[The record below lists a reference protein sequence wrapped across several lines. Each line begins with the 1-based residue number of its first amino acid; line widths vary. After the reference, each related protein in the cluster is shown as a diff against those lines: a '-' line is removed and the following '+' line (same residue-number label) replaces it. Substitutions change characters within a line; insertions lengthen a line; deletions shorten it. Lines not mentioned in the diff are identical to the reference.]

1 MSGHRKK
8 KRKNKRR
15 KNFLTAV
22 LTITLLSCMGVII
35 FLIQDILFRQ
45 QENEWL
51 VQTTMDSQMEVNMS
65 EEVAETDISLT
76 LEPTTAPTLTPTPQ
90 PLYAGE
96 IALQPGYEATATET
110 TFAPDEAMVGS
121 SNSILIDLSNDTII
135 AEKGAYERISPASMT
150 KVLTILVAAEHIQNP
165 DDLFTVTSEM
175 TSYSLVNG
183 CNAAGFVGGET
194 VSVRDLCYGTI
205 LPSGGEAAL
214 ALATYV
220 AGSHE
225 AFVELMNQ
233 KLEELGLS
241 DTAHFTNCIGLYD
254 ENHYCTAYDMAMIMK
269 AAITNDFAREVLSAK
284 VYTTSMTEQNPE
296 GLILSNWFLRRIEDK
311 DCGGTVV
318 AAKTGFV
325 NESGNCAVS
334 YFVSASGCPYLCV
347 TLHAVSAWNCIYDHV
362 ALYKNYGVY

>member
-1 MSGHRKK
+1 MSRQRSRH
-8 KRKNKRR
+8 KRKNRRR

-22 LTITLLSCMGVII
+22 LMIALLGCMGLII
-35 FLIQDILFRQ
+35 FIMQDILFQ
-45 QENEWL
+45 QKENEQA
-51 VQTTMDSQMEVNMS
+51 VQMAMDGQAEVS
-65 EEVAETDISLT
+65 AEGELAEAAVSPTP
-76 LEPTTAPTLTPTPQ
+76 EPTATPTPTPQ
-90 PLYAGE
+90 PLYAGD
-96 IALQPGYEATATET
+96 ILLQPGFEAVETEA

-121 SNSILIDLSNDTII
+121 TNSLLIDLSNDTII
-135 AEKGAYERISPASMT
+135 AEKGAKERISPASMT

-233 KLEELGLS
+233 KIEELGLS

-269 AAITNDFAREVLSAK
+269 AAIANDFAREVLSTK
-284 VYTTSMTEQNPE
+284 VYTTAMTEQNPE

-334 YFVSASGCPYLCV
+334 YFVSASGRPYLCV
-347 TLHAVSAWNCIYDHV
+347 TLHAVSSWSCIYDHV
-362 ALYKNYGVY
+362 AMYLNYTA